1 MPPSP
6 AERKD
11 SPPQRKII
19 HVDMDAFYASV
30 EQRDDPELRGKPVA
44 VGGQVRGVVTAASYE
59 ARRYGVRS
67 AMPSVTARRRC
78 PELIFV
84 KPRFDA
90 YRAVSQQIRAIFLD
104 YTPLV
109 EPLSL
114 DEAYL
119 DVTEDLKGIG
129 IATVIAQEIRA
140 RIRAETGLT
149 ASAGVSYNKFIAKLA
164 SDQNKP
170 DGLCVIPPSKGE
182 AFVATLPVSRFH
194 GVGPKTAEKMARLGI
209 YSGADLRAQSL
220 AFLQHNF
227 GSSGD
232 YYYNLARGICHRQV
246 KPNRPYK
253 SIGAEDTFMEDLT
266 GEEALVAELDRI
278 SQTVWR
284 RIAEKEIKGRTV
296 TLKVKFRDFQIV
308 TRAKSLE
315 RNVASREEFLELGV
329 ALLRTLLPVG
339 KGIRL
344 LGLTL
349 SNLTESA
356 DRDELEPAELE
367 LQLPLEDC
375 VRRA

>member
-1 MPPSP
+1 
-6 AERKD
+6 
-11 SPPQRKII
+11 
-19 HVDMDAFYASV
+19 
-30 EQRDDPELRGKPVA
+30 
-44 VGGQVRGVVTAASYE
+44 
-59 ARRYGVRS
+59 
-67 AMPSVTARRRC
+67 MPSVTAKRRC

-90 YRAVSQQIRAIFLD
+90 YREVSRQIRAIFLD

-119 DVTEDLKGIG
+119 DVTDDLKGIG
-129 IATVIAQEIRA
+129 IATEIAREIRA

-170 DGLCVIPPSKGE
+170 DGLCVIPPAKGE
-182 AFVATLPVSRFH
+182 AFVATLPVARFH
-194 GVGPKTAEKMARLGI
+194 GIGPKTAEKMARLGI
-209 YSGADLRAQSL
+209 HSGADLRAQSL
-220 AFLQHNF
+220 AFLTHNF

-246 KPNRPYK
+246 QPDRPYK
-253 SIGAEDTFMEDLT
+253 SIGAEDTFLEDLT
-266 GEEALVAELDRI
+266 DGDALLAELDRI
-278 SQTVWR
+278 SRTVWR

-315 RNVASREEFLELGV
+315 RNIAGREEFLELGS
-329 ALLRTLLPVG
+329 ALLRNMLPVG

-349 SNLTESA
+349 SNLTEGGSREV
-356 DRDELEPAELE
+356 DEPAELE
-367 LQLPLEDC
+367 LALELPMPPD
-375 VRRA
+375 VRPA

>member
-1 MPPSP
+1 
-6 AERKD
+6 
-11 SPPQRKII
+11 
-19 HVDMDAFYASV
+19 
-30 EQRDDPELRGKPVA
+30 
-44 VGGQVRGVVTAASYE
+44 
-59 ARRYGVRS
+59 
-67 AMPSVTARRRC
+67 MPSVTAKRRC
-78 PELIFV
+78 PDLIFV

-90 YRAVSQQIRAIFLD
+90 YRAVSHQIRAIFLD

-129 IATVIAQEIRA
+129 IATTIAREIRA

-170 DGLCVIPPSKGE
+170 DGLCVIPPWKGE
-182 AFVATLPVSRFH
+182 AFVATLPVARFH
-194 GVGPKTAEKMARLGI
+194 GIGPKTAEKMARLGI
-209 YSGADLRAQSL
+209 RTGADLRAQSL
-220 AFLQHNF
+220 AFLTHNF

-232 YYYNLARGICHRQV
+232 YYYHLARGICHRQV
-246 KPNRPYK
+246 KPDRPYK

-266 GEEALVAELDRI
+266 GEAALVAELDRI

-315 RNVASREEFLELGV
+315 RNIASREEFLELGS

-349 SNLTESA
+349 SNLTEGGSRGE
-356 DRDELEPAELE
+356 DEPAALELE
-367 LQLPLEDC
+367 LPL
-375 VRRA
+375 